1 MAFKV
6 IFVPII
12 AFLLLKLTFAIDT
25 KENVRNS
32 GRSIRRR
39 EKDDPFPRI
48 YNATIVK
55 SNNMKFFA
63 SQVDLIQFNGNDHN
77 ESYNI
82 SFLVHDVEELTHLKS
97 MATMPLMNVVN
108 KSIHFDLKATMN
120 LHQQIN
126 YVGPKVKSSSGY
138 SKIPDYPCYK
148 DLKGSFDWMDA
159 MVNRSKSIPGLNV
172 SKKDIG
178 DSWLKQQNP
187 SKGYDIWV
195 LKVTG
200 KSLKKSSMPSSSSIN
215 SDTFPKAVIF
225 IMTGLHAR
233 EFAPTELASRWVE
246 SMISG
251 YGKDADITAILDVTE
266 IHLVLQSNPDGRQVV
281 ERDRAS
287 FRRKNMNS
295 GSLSCDSYNQGVDL
309 NRNFPFRWGLDS
321 GSSSDECSE
330 TFRGKT
336 ATSSGVTTES
346 KSICTR
352 EITLFRK

>member
-172 SKKDIG
+172 SKRILVIHGSSNKI
-178 DSWLKQQNP
+178 LQ
-187 SKGYDIWV
+187 
-195 LKVTG
+195 KVT
-200 KSLKKSSMPSSSSIN
+200 
-215 SDTFPKAVIF
+215 
-225 IMTGLHAR
+225 
-233 EFAPTELASRWVE
+233 
-246 SMISG
+246 ISG
-251 YGKDADITAILDVTE
+251 Y
-266 IHLVLQSNPDGRQVV
+266 
-281 ERDRAS
+281 
-287 FRRKNMNS
+287 
-295 GSLSCDSYNQGVDL
+295 
-309 NRNFPFRWGLDS
+309 
-321 GSSSDECSE
+321 
-330 TFRGKT
+330 
-336 ATSSGVTTES
+336 S
-346 KSICTR
+346 K
-352 EITLFRK
+352 